1 MELLSL
7 TKDVHVKTRQG
18 SQNTDLDKRKIL
30 GIAKALQIIQGDW

>member
-7 TKDVHVKTRQG
+7 AQDVHVKTREG
-18 SQNTDLDKRKIL
+18 SQNTDFHKRKIL